1 MSEND
6 APVLEVRDIV
16 KTFGGVRALSGVS
29 LSLSPGTVHCLAG
42 ENGCGKSTL
51 IKIISGVERPD
62 SGRILVA
69 GTEHYRMTPSGA
81 MDAGIQVIYQD
92 FSLFGNLTV
101 AENIVLTAEVAAHR
115 ALYSRRRARPAA
127 ERIVRELGIKLD
139 LDDDVERLSVAD
151 KQLTAICRALVHDAR
166 ILIMDEP
173 TTALTRTEVR
183 RLFAVVRRLTD
194 RGVAVVFVSHKLD
207 EVLQVA
213 QTVTILRNGSHVLTA
228 PAAELDK
235 ASIGHYMTGHDI
247 DESRHV
253 VPVAADASVVL
264 EVRDLTLPG
273 AYRDVSFALRRGEI
287 LGLTG
292 LLGSG
297 RSEIAESLFGV
308 LPARSGTITI
318 DGHARAIHSI
328 DDAVAAG
335 IGYVP
340 EDRLTQGLFMDASI
354 ADNIIAASLDAYRRR
369 SPSRLLDRRR
379 IAETIAMLFG
389 RLRIKA
395 PNVSS
400 PVRSLS
406 GGNAQRVA
414 LAKWLAT
421 KPRVLILNGPTVG
434 VDVGSKSE
442 ILQLLRQEA
451 ADGRGVLIV
460 SDDVPELVAVCHRVL
475 VIRQGQVVQELE
487 GDGVDPETIQRTMAA

>member
-1 MSEND
+1 MSESE
-6 APVLEVRDIV
+6 APVLEVSDIV
-16 KTFGGVRALSGVS
+16 KTFGGVRALAGVS
-29 LSLSPGTVHCLAG
+29 LSLKAGTVHCLAG

-62 SGRILVA
+62 SGRIVVA
-69 GTEHYRMTPSGA
+69 GTEHDRMTPSGA

-92 FSLFGNLTV
+92 FSLFGNLTA
-101 AENIVLTAEVAAHR
+101 AENIVLTGEVAAHR

-139 LDDDVERLSVAD
+139 LDEDVERLSVAD

-173 TTALTRTEVR
+173 TTALTRTEVQ
-183 RLFAVVRRLTD
+183 RLFAVVRQLTE
-194 RGVAVVFVSHKLD
+194 RGVALLFVSHKLD

-228 PAAELDK
+228 PAAELDG
-235 ASIGHYMTGHDI
+235 ASIGRYMTGHDI
-247 DESRHV
+247 DESRQV
-253 VPVAADASVVL
+253 VRLPADASAVL

-273 AYRDVSFALRRGEI
+273 AYRDVSFTLHRGEV

-308 LPARSGTITI
+308 LPARSGTITV
-318 DGHARAIHSI
+318 DGQDCTIRSI

-354 ADNIIAASLDAYRRR
+354 ADNIIASSLDAYRRR
-369 SPSRLLDRRR
+369 PSRLLDRRR
-379 IAETIAMLFG
+379 IAETITSLFG

-406 GGNAQRVA
+406 GGNAQRVV

-421 KPRVLILNGPTVG
+421 KPKVLILNGPTVG

-442 ILQLLRQEA
+442 ILQILRQEA

-487 GDGVDPETIQRTMAA
+487 GDGVDLETIQRTMAA

>member
-6 APVLEVRDIV
+6 TPVLEVRDIV

-29 LSLSPGTVHCLAG
+29 LRLSAGSVHCLAG

-62 SGRILVA
+62 SGRILLA
-69 GTEHYRMTPSGA
+69 GTEHDRMTPSGA

-127 ERIVRELGIKLD
+127 ERIVAELGIKLD

-173 TTALTRTEVR
+173 TTALTRTEVQ
-183 RLFAVVRRLTD
+183 RLFEVVHRLTD

-228 PAAELDK
+228 PAADLDG
-235 ASIGHYMTGHDI
+235 ASIGRYMTGHDI

-253 VPVAADASVVL
+253 VPIEADAPVVL

-273 AYRDVSFALRRGEI
+273 AYRDVSFTLRRGEI

-308 LPARSGTITI
+308 LPAHSGTITI
-318 DGHARAIHSI
+318 DGSEHTIGSI

-354 ADNIIAASLDAYRRR
+354 ADNIIASSLDAYRRR
-369 SPSRLLDRRR
+369 SSRLLDRRR
-379 IAETIAMLFG
+379 IAETIATLFG

-406 GGNAQRVA
+406 GGNAQRVV

-421 KPRVLILNGPTVG
+421 KPKVLILNGPTVG

-442 ILQLLRQEA
+442 ILQILRQEA

-487 GDGVDPETIQRTMAA
+487 GDGVEPETIQRTMAA